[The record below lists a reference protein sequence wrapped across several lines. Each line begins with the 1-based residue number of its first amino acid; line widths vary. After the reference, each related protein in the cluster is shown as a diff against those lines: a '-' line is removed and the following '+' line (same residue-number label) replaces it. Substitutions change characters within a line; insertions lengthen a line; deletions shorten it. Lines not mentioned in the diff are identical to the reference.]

1 MFRMLVDTCVWLD
14 VARDRKQIALLG
26 VVEQMIRRRLLSLI
40 VPRLLLDEFRRNRA
54 RIEKDS
60 AKSLASQLKIVK
72 DAVKRAG
79 GNKRKTRGVLS
90 YLDDVGHKIPILG
103 GAAVGAL
110 DRIETMLTA
119 SAIVE

>member
-72 DAVKRAG
+72 DAVKKEGTPCHRCEYSEAMGMRKSAG
-79 GNKRKTRGVLS
+79 IRPTRSRSRRRGRHS
-90 YLDDVGHKIPILG
+90 
-103 GAAVGAL
+103 
-110 DRIETMLTA
+110 
-119 SAIVE
+119 SA